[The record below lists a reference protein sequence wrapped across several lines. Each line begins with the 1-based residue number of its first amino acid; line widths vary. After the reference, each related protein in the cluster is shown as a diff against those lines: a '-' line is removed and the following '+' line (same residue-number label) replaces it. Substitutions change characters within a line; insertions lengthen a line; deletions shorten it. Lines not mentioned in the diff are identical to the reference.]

1 MDTPELPPSDQPPS
15 PESQP
20 PESPTPDTSPP
31 ESPNFLTAQAP
42 PPDPNA
48 PLAPDDPLRYWY
60 STQQPPSQPMST
72 SRPFS
77 EIWKVVWTQ
86 PDVMAYRDVLRE
98 ADVSLN
104 RSTKWIASTYGIA
117 LVLAFIILATVGV
130 NNFNDF
136 NTANNN
142 SQFSQSTDTSVN
154 TGSIL
159 CLGVICVPVVVAIA
173 LVLFFLFT
181 VGIPHVVALVL
192 GGKGRYEQTAFL
204 YSAIYAPTLLI
215 GGLGNLVPRVLVLQ
229 CLFYL
234 VWFALF
240 IYELVMQSVAIKA
253 VHNLDWFRS
262 IVAACSP
269 LILGIGLAGLCF
281 GLIFFGAIASS

>member
-15 PESQP
+15 PQSQP

-173 LVLFFLFT
+173 LVLFFYSQLASRMSSHWFWEERGAMNKQRFCT
-181 VGIPHVVALVL
+181 QPSMPPLCSLAAWEISCH
-192 GGKGRYEQTAFL
+192 EFSCCNAFSTL
-204 YSAIYAPTLLI
+204 YGSRFSYMS
-215 GGLGNLVPRVLVLQ
+215 
-229 CLFYL
+229 
-234 VWFALF
+234 W
-240 IYELVMQSVAIKA
+240 
-253 VHNLDWFRS
+253 
-262 IVAACSP
+262 
-269 LILGIGLAGLCF
+269 
-281 GLIFFGAIASS
+281 

>member
-1 MDTPELPPSDQPPS
+1 
-15 PESQP
+15 
-20 PESPTPDTSPP
+20 
-31 ESPNFLTAQAP
+31 
-42 PPDPNA
+42 
-48 PLAPDDPLRYWY
+48 
-60 STQQPPSQPMST
+60 MST

-262 IVAACSP
+262 IVAALSP
-269 LILGIGLAGLCF
+269 LILVIGLVGVCF
-281 GLIFFGAIASS
+281 GLILFSVAASS